1 MSAKRKRASQR
12 ASSADAQLSDIHSQE
27 TVTDSDR
34 PSKRVTRSG
43 IPSPT
48 ISEETQACSLTAH
61 NLAHHQDSFSAEGS
75 DLDTAS
81 ETSDTMSN
89 YDAEY
94 GRLASA
100 RIFVDYGR
108 VIPPALLTLIRR
120 LFETPRRATSPKAE
134 YTVAQARHVR
144 QLSEESSKMSLG
156 AAISFD
162 SAWSGGHEFA
172 ARHDSVHLQRQFL
185 PQPVSKDMQ
194 LQQAQPDIACGY
206 IKVREAKPGAEVPFT
221 TIEESLIDQLKLLN
235 PRTKELCP
243 TAVSERSRL
252 HFPYLTVQW
261 KSVEGNHWKAIA
273 QGARDGAVINE
284 NLRSLFS
291 TAQNTSNP
299 VEPDVLLA
307 VHFSSTFDCQFV
319 QLWVHWYDPP
329 SNEYRAEPIG
339 EFFPKREQDMAEY
352 RRFLRNWQEEA
363 MGPRLQAIKKAINDI
378 AAAPA
383 SAAPASTAPTG
394 STVPKRPRGRPPKN
408 RGPESRGRGSSR
420 AAVVEVL
427 EPLYRH
433 QHLPPSQPF
442 GEALVV
448 DGTTRIRTATQH
460 LEGVWSKGN
469 W

>member
-1 MSAKRKRASQR
+1 MSPKRKRASQR

-48 ISEETQACSLTAH
+48 ISEETQACSLTAY
-61 NLAHHQDSFSAEGS
+61 NLAHHQDSFPTEGP

-100 RIFVDYGR
+100 RIFVDRRR

-134 YTVAQARHVR
+134 YTVAQAHDVR
-144 QLSEESSKMSLG
+144 WLDEEGSKTVLG
-156 AAISFD
+156 AAIGLD
-162 SAWSGGHEFA
+162 SARHGGHVFA
-172 ARHDSVHLQRQFL
+172 ASHRNVHLQRQFL
-185 PQPVSKDMQ
+185 PQPVSGDMQ

-206 IKVREAKPGAEVPFT
+206 IKDQEAIPGAEVPFT
-221 TIEESLIDQLKLLN
+221 TIEEDLIDKLKLLN

-243 TAVSERSRL
+243 MTISERSKL
-252 HFPYLTVQW
+252 HFPYFTVQW
-261 KSVEGNHWKAIA
+261 KTVEGNHWKAIA

-299 VEPDVLLA
+299 VEPDVLLT
-307 VHFSSTFDCQFV
+307 VHFSSTFDCEFV
-319 QLWVHWYDPP
+319 KLWVHWYDPP
-329 SNEYRAEPIG
+329 SNEYRAETIG
-339 EFFPKREQDMAEY
+339 KFFPDEEQHMAKY
-352 RRFLRNWQEEA
+352 RRFLRNWQDEA
-363 MGPRLQAIKKAINDI
+363 MGTRLQAIKKAINDI
-378 AAAPA
+378 AAA
-383 SAAPASTAPTG
+383 AAPTAPTG
-394 STVPKRPRGRPPKN
+394 STAPKRPRGRPPKDQ
-408 RGPESRGRGSSR
+408 GPKGRGRGSSR
-420 AAVVEVL
+420 AAV
-427 EPLYRH
+427 PT
-433 QHLPPSQPF
+433 PASSSQP
-442 GEALVV
+442 ALRRSSPRRQ
-448 DGTTRIRTATQH
+448 DD
-460 LEGVWSKGN
+460 LS
-469 W
+469 